1 MTRTLAPAAAL
12 VAALALVAAGCG
24 GDSEPEVSAST
35 QWAGDLCTAVATWKS
50 SISTIASTLA
60 GNPTKDGL
68 ESAASDAQDSTET
81 LIDTVKG
88 LGSPGTESGDQA
100 KSTVES
106 LADSLQS
113 DVDTIQTAVEDVS
126 GVQGL
131 LTAVSTVSGAVA
143 NMTSELSSSLTELQ
157 SVENVDNELKQ
168 SFSEA
173 ESCNGV
179 IPSGS

>member
-1 MTRTLAPAAAL
+1 MTRAFAPAAAV
-12 VAALALVAAGCG
+12 VAALALGAAGCG
-24 GDSEPEVSAST
+24 GDDQPEVSAST
-35 QWAGDLCTAVATWKS
+35 QWAGDLCTAVDTWKTQV
-50 SISTIASTLA
+50 STIASTLA
-60 GNPTKDGL
+60 AGPTKDGL
-68 ESAASDAQDSTET
+68 ETAASDAQDATET

-106 LADSLQS
+106 LADSLQA
-113 DVDTIQTAVEDVS
+113 DVDTIQKAVEDAS

-131 LTAVSTVSGAVA
+131 LTAVSTVSAAVA
-143 NMTSELSSSLTELQ
+143 SMTTELSSSLDALEGL
-157 SVENVDNELKQ
+157 ENVDNELKQ

-179 IPSGS
+179 IPGS

>member
-1 MTRTLAPAAAL
+1 MTRTLAPGAAL
-12 VAALALVAAGCG
+12 VAALALIAAGCG

-35 QWAGDLCTAVATWKS
+35 QWAGDLCTAVSTWKS

-106 LADSLQS
+106 LAEL
-113 DVDTIQTAVEDVS
+113 VAVRRRHDPKCGRGRIGRPGAAHRGLDRQWRSREHDLGALVLADRAPERRERRQRAED
-126 GVQGL
+126 
-131 LTAVSTVSGAVA
+131 
-143 NMTSELSSSLTELQ
+143 
-157 SVENVDNELKQ
+157 

-173 ESCNGV
+173 ESCNGA
-179 IPSGS
+179 IPAGS